1 MILKERVRL
10 TWGLIFILLAIGLAV
25 YFIILAVNFAISEA
39 TTILA
44 LLTAV
49 VALAVALLS
58 NVKLRKNW
66 KK

>member
-1 MILKERVRL
+1 MVLKEKVRIV
-10 TWGLIFILLAIGLAV
+10 WGLIFILLSLGLAI
-25 YFIILAVNFAISEA
+25 YFIILATNLAISEA

-49 VALAVALLS
+49 VALAVSLL
-58 NVKLRKNW
+58 NTVKLKKKW